1 MEIPNTE
8 KVMIRMSSNFF
19 FLSARMAAK
28 IGKHFIYL
36 SANRPCWRKVVC
48 PHFRKSKKGMVRLA
62 FSVIFGFTY

>member
-1 MEIPNTE
+1 
-8 KVMIRMSSNFF
+8 
-19 FLSARMAAK
+19 MAAK

-48 PHFRKSKKGMVRLA
+48 PNFRKSKKGMVRLA